1 MKIAVYPGSFNPMHI
16 GHIAVIGYLLGHSG
30 FDKVYLVVSPHNPFK
45 DRAIKDNADMRLQ
58 AARQAIER
66 HGLGDRVLVDDI
78 EFGRPSPSYTIDTLD
93 ALKRRE
99 PGNSFTLVI
108 GGDNVEGMPRWKEG
122 ERLLT
127 EYGVAVYPREGHDM
141 VREANKLKL
150 QHKNAEKLF
159 SPGCKHRPYRIR
171 LLREAPFITVSSTR
185 IREMLSR
192 GEDVTALLA

>member
-1 MKIAVYPGSFNPMHI
+1 
-16 GHIAVIGYLLGHSG
+16 
-30 FDKVYLVVSPHNPFK
+30 
-45 DRAIKDNADMRLQ
+45 MRLQ
-58 AARQAIER
+58 AARQAIQR

-127 EYGVAVYPREGHDM
+127 EYGVVVYPREGYDM

-159 SPGCKHRPYRIR
+159 SPGCKHRPYRIK
-171 LLREAPFITVSSTR
+171 LLRGAPFITVSSTQ